1 MKQRLVQ
8 KQIQKLAPMQLMLA
22 RLSQLGQMDLERAVV
37 KEVEKNPLLEMEDDT
52 QGTNEKQTYQDDP
65 ELEFQGDRF
74 SSSHYWGRE
83 IDPAEL
89 QQEDELD
96 FFERLLVQV
105 RESGLPEE
113 DLPLAEQIIGSLD
126 ENGFLRDTPLENI
139 AYKFSVPYEHAE
151 EILRSIQETGPPGI
165 AARDLKECMLLQLKA
180 HHEEPFVIDII
191 KKHYDDFAAGKYEKI
206 RRELDISENEML
218 YARKQIAKLNPKPA
232 AGHTDY
238 LKKSIIPDIILSKK
252 NGNFYISLNETGTP
266 GVRLSPTYLKMLD
279 NGDLDRDTK
288 RYLDSHKQAAS
299 LFIQAIEQRKR
310 SILAVARAIVNR
322 QRDFLLDRRE
332 YPEPMVMKEVA
343 ADTGLDVSTISRIAN
358 GKYMQT
364 PDGIYELRY
373 FFSEK
378 AGRSDAVSSSTRDLE
393 KDLLKIVEKEKKSK
407 PLSDEQLREELM
419 KKGYHIARRTV
430 SKYREKLH
438 IPTSRERRKKKD
450 RS

>member
-1 MKQRLVQ
+1 
-8 KQIQKLAPMQLMLA
+8 MQLMLA

-191 KKHYDDFAAGKYEKI
+191 KKHYDDFAAGKYKKI